1 MPTVPLTVSL
11 FPGLGR
17 IGLVK
22 TKRKTHI
29 LVIFQEYLEVSVLSE
44 DGVGGESL
52 KKNFMNLHSLLKN
65 SKIFPARIQCFKCI
79 HVNRERKRK
88 MFNFFYSDLN
98 SRLKFLLHFGIFLL
112 CHARFPLSQF
122 LHLLSG
128 TLKVRFWWGR
138 RNLKNM
144 VNARQFHSVWDL
156 LVIPTVYN
164 ANR

>member
-17 IGLVK
+17 IGLAK

-29 LVIFQEYLEVSVLSE
+29 LVIFQEYLEVSVLPE

-65 SKIFPARIQCFKCI
+65 SKIFPARIQCI
-79 HVNRERKRK
+79 HVNRCARKRI
-88 MFNFFYSDLN
+88 FFFWNLDLN

-138 RNLKNM
+138 RNLRNM
-144 VNARQFHSVWDL
+144 VNARQFQSVWDFL
-156 LVIPTVYN
+156 AIPTVYN
-164 ANR
+164 ADR